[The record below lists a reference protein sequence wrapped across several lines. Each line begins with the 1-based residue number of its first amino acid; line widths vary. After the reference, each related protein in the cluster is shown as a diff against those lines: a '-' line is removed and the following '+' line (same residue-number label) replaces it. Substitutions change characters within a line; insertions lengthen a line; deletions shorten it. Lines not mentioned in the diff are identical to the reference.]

1 MQIKAILWD
10 FSGVLF
16 ISKYG
21 LGHEHYA
28 ELMGI
33 PNNVLQSFFEGDMNR
48 QVDLGEIY
56 YDDFYRSILRELNL
70 SEDMLPIFSESFRK
84 AFELNSRIIEYIQS
98 LPESIKIGLLS
109 NYSNRLRPMIE
120 EDLGIA
126 HLFDDMVISSEV
138 KLLKPDEK
146 IYQTALSRLDVEAE
160 ETIFV
165 DDRLENIEG
174 AQKVGMHGVLF
185 TETEQVINEI
195 NHLLS

>member
-16 ISKYG
+16 MSKYG
-21 LGHEHYA
+21 LGHEYYA

-33 PNNVLQSFFEGDMNR
+33 PNDILQSFFDGDMNR
-48 QVDLGEIY
+48 LVDLGEISHE
-56 YDDFYRSILRELNL
+56 DFYRTLLKELNL
-70 SEDMLPIFSESFRK
+70 SEDMLPLFSESFRK
-84 AFELNSRIIEYIQS
+84 AFKLNLRIIEYIQS

-109 NYSNRLRPMIE
+109 NYSNRLRPLIE
-120 EDLGIA
+120 EDLEIA
-126 HLFDDMVISSEV
+126 HLFDDMVISCEV

-146 IYQTALSRLDVEAE
+146 IYQTALSRLNVEAE
-160 ETIFV
+160 EAIFV

-185 TETEQVINEI
+185 TETKQVINEI